1 MFCSSMSRRQ
11 RRYTAIVA
19 LAAAAALVT
28 GCSSQAPD
36 ESTPES
42 GHVDWWGWT
51 PTQSEVAHGYI
62 DAFNAEYPDIEVA
75 FRQVPINGY
84 DAALR
89 TALTSP
95 EGPDVFDIAPGGGIG
110 SLSTFGSSAEDL
122 SPVAEEW
129 LGADWE
135 SKIAANGPAGF
146 TTEDGAL
153 AALSVGSTFAGTLWI
168 NQDLF
173 DEYGLSAPTTL
184 DEWVEVCG
192 VFRENGHGCLTH
204 GAGQVAFNQDVLQAI
219 SDSVEPGWW
228 SSASRGEQ
236 EWTDD
241 VFVETLEIWK
251 SFFGEKII
259 DEGALGIQQYP
270 DANNV
275 FLSQQSPMVM
285 MGTWYMPNAT
295 GELAAASISAAGVAD
310 PTPFRM
316 IPIDFP
322 DVAGNGNPSALF
334 GDANY
339 GLAVNTHSDAKEA
352 ARTFVGWLTT
362 QAEGQQVVADAI
374 NDIPSLTGVE
384 PAWDELDL
392 VDPELQEPVLQDLI
406 AATATTDEP
415 RLSLISAEL
424 QEAIGVAST
433 TVAEGQATAEQAAAD
448 MQEAV
453 AALG

>member
-1 MFCSSMSRRQ
+1 MSRRQ
-11 RRYTAIVA
+11 GRYTAIIALTAVA
-19 LAAAAALVT
+19 AFAT
-28 GCSSQAPD
+28 GCSSQASD
-36 ESTPES
+36 QSTSES

-51 PTQSEVAHGYI
+51 PTQSEVAQGYI
-62 DAFNAEYPDIEVA
+62 DAFNEEYPDIEVV

-89 TALTSP
+89 PALTSP

-122 SPVAEEW
+122 TPVAEEW
-129 LGADWE
+129 LGDDWE

-146 TTEDGAL
+146 TTEDGTL
-153 AALSVGSTFAGTLWI
+153 SALSVGSTFAGTLWI

-184 DEWVEVCG
+184 DAWIEACA

-204 GAGQVAFNQDVLQAI
+204 GAGQVAFNQDVLQSI

-228 SSASRGEQ
+228 SAASRGER

-241 VFVETLEIWK
+241 VFVQTLETWK
-251 SFFGEKII
+251 SLFDEQII
-259 DEGALGIQQYP
+259 DDGALGIQQYP

-295 GELAAASISAAGVAD
+295 TALATASISAAGVAD
-310 PTPFRM
+310 ATPFRM

-322 DVAGNGNPSALF
+322 DVAGEGNPSVLF

-339 GLAVNTHSDAKEA
+339 GLAVNANSDAKEA

-362 QAEGQQVVADAI
+362 QADGQQVVADAI

-384 PAWDELDL
+384 PAWDNLDL
-392 VDPELQEPVLQDLI
+392 VDAELQQPILQDLI
-406 AATATTDEP
+406 ASTATADEP
-415 RLSLISAEL
+415 RLSLISAEM

-433 TVAEGQATAEQAAAD
+433 TVAEGRATPEEAAAT

-453 AALG
+453 DALG